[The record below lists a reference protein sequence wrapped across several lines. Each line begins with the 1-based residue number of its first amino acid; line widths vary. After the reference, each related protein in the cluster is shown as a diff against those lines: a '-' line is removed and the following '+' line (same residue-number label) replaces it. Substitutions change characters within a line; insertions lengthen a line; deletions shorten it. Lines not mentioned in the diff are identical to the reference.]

1 MRSYGMTHALI
12 IIDVQAGS
20 FGPDTPTRPVH
31 VAPTADLLAAGLC
44 RGA

>member
-12 IIDVQAGS
+12 IIGMQAGS
-20 FGPDTPTRPVH
+20 FGPGTPTRPVH
-31 VAPTADLLAAGLC
+31 AAAAAGLPAAGLC